1 MTDTGARWSIRTY
14 EYERPD
20 GVVLG
25 EKYKFLPVEAPRGG
39 EKKRKT
45 LKDKARDKS
54 TRGEYELNRL
64 LTANF
69 TVEDKTMMFSFSDD
83 SINKSFPDIADESE
97 ERGDAESLDRRNAD
111 ERLQRVGDLFREAI
125 REVQRKNKKT
135 LRVKVDYIFVVS
147 DMDGETGEPE
157 RIHIHAIVRREL
169 AELFAAAW
177 KHGIVGTRS
186 LFHDGE
192 ERDFFT
198 YARYLIRQVRHIK
211 GKRQFYAAKGLIQPK
226 PTTLTNRRAGELT
239 KPRGAEILNRDPYE
253 KNEPQHMRYWYP
265 NGKPGAR
272 LREPRRRE

>member
-1 MTDTGARWSIRTY
+1 MDARWSIRTY

-83 SINKSFPDIADESE
+83 SINKSFPDVADESE
-97 ERGDAESLDRRNAD
+97 ERANAIM
-111 ERLQRVGDLFREAI
+111 QRAGDLFREAI
-125 REVQRKNKKT
+125 REVQRKNKKWQ
-135 LRVKVDYIFVVS
+135 RVAGDCVRSVDYIFVVS

-211 GKRQFYAAKGLIQPK
+211 GKRQFYAAKGLVQPK

-265 NGKPGAR
+265 NGKPS
-272 LREPRRRE
+272 RRRLE